1 MPSPSGYKHNS
12 NSLSIS
18 ELHKYEAPAHDSVSL
33 SIALGCV
40 ALPFMIHDE
49 QQF

>member
-1 MPSPSGYKHNS
+1 MPSPSEYKHNS

-18 ELHKYEAPAHDSVSL
+18 ELHKYEVPAHHSVSL

-40 ALPFMIHDE
+40 VLPFMIHDE